1 MIAEKARASA
11 KEVKRCR
18 CYERQRAKGA
28 RGHDLNNQACQK
40 TVKRIVHTTS
50 AKIEDHRGTD
60 KERTTDCEE

>member
-1 MIAEKARASA
+1 MRDKEQKAQGVTISRIKQA
-11 KEVKRCR
+11 KT
-18 CYERQRAKGA
+18 
-28 RGHDLNNQACQK
+28 